1 MIRKLTSGLVDAAT
15 CLLVNTAQW
24 ASRNDVCTPS
34 QLEKYLA
41 QGERTT
47 REDFFA
53 VTPMAEVEH
62 KGSFLR
68 WKSPIRSG
76 YKENDIASA
85 RLFLSRQG
93 WSAPTLVFLHAFM
106 SAHDF
111 GYCRI
116 ARRLNRRGWNAVLVH
131 LPFHY
136 SRVPISLKRDDDV
149 RFDRFDVE
157 FAIRAKASHVA
168 IYIPRIQLHLGF
180 HLAVNGNLGWG
191 VAFTHNHP
199 FGDGHK
205 IPFIAS
211 I

>member
-93 WSAPTLVFLHAFM
+93 WSAPTLVFLHALM

-136 SRVPISLKRDDDV
+136 SRVPRGYANGVLALTSNLQRNG
-149 RFDRFDVE
+149 E
-157 FAIRAKASHVA
+157 TIR
-168 IYIPRIQLHLGF
+168 Q
-180 HLAVNGNLGWG
+180 AVKE
-191 VAFTHNHP
+191 AR
-199 FGDGHK
+199 
-205 IPFIAS
+205 
-211 I
+211 